1 VRDWRVVRAEGD
13 LAQPYKTLAEI
24 ALREA
29 REMSDYQRRSLLIK
43 ELEDFGFEVV
53 KEEWPP
59 PGRSAAG
66 CHSVMSRAGLQA
78 EAPPEAIFWRVCC
91 TYVVR
96 AVLEVPVLER
106 LSGTVCAP
114 GRTLSFSFHG
124 AHPE

>member
-59 PGRSAAG
+59 FG
-66 CHSVMSRAGLQA
+66 
-78 EAPPEAIFWRVCC
+78 
-91 TYVVR
+91 
-96 AVLEVPVLER
+96 EVP
-106 LSGTVCAP
+106 P
-114 GRTLSFSFHG
+114 G
-124 AHPE
+124 AIP